1 MSPTPQIR
9 ALVPD
14 DAQALIA
21 LRAEALRSAPL
32 AFAAS
37 PGDDQGFSPD
47 AVRASLSGRDPSAV
61 FGAFDATALVG
72 MVGVVQLN
80 RRKAHHNALIWGM
93 YVSAK
98 ARRSGA
104 GAALLAAAI
113 DRVRTWPGVIQI
125 HLAVSDAAPE
135 ALRLYERAGFR
146 EWGAEPRALQWEGR
160 FVAEHH
166 MVLDLEA
173 ALTSPPERNTIP

>member
-1 MSPTPQIR
+1 MSPTVRP
-9 ALVPD
+9 LFLE
-14 DAQALIA
+14 DADALIA
-21 LRAEALRSAPL
+21 LRAEALRSAPF

-37 PGDDQGFSPD
+37 PEDDPGFSPN
-47 AVRASLSGRDPSAV
+47 AVRASLSGSEPSAV
-61 FGAFDATALVG
+61 FGAFDGAALVG

-80 RRKAHHNALIWGM
+80 RRKARHNALIWGM

-113 DRVRTWPGVIQI
+113 ERACIWAEVIQV

-135 ALRLYERAGFR
+135 ARRLYERAGFR

-173 ALTSPPERNTIP
+173 ALTNPPERNTIQ